1 MPKEFK
7 PGWEYIYSDSLK
19 QEIAVNVKT
28 GRIYC
33 EDRTQYS
40 LRELEIMKGVQL
52 EITPEIHL
60 VKKMF
65 GGEIVNVIHKE
76 KQIKDGELF
85 DIF

>member
-7 PGWEYIYSDSLK
+7 PGWEYMYSGALK
-19 QEIAVNVKT
+19 QEIAVHIKT

-33 EDRTQYS
+33 EDKTQYS
-40 LRELEIMKGVQL
+40 LRELEIMKGAQL
-52 EITPEIHL
+52 EITPQIHL
-60 VKKMF
+60 AKKLF
-65 GGEIVNVIHKE
+65 EGEIVNVIHKE